1 MVVTA
6 GSARIQAWPH
16 SAMSERV
23 SGNDIP
29 SAPPNAVYD
38 AIGAL
43 AER

>member
-16 SAMSERV
+16 AAMSERAAAN
-23 SGNDIP
+23 GIR
-29 SAPPNAVYD
+29 SALQGAAYD